1 MERNRNIWAHT
12 QEKKQSIETAL
23 QKDQMLNLLRERF
36 KSTVIYTVRDLKESM
51 STVWK

>member
-1 MERNRNIWAHT
+1 MNNT
-12 QEKKQSIETAL
+12 QAKKQSIETAL